1 MKTTPVWIASG
12 LGMLLWLAGCSND
25 EPAMSGAED
34 SAASTEDS
42 AASIE
47 DSATSIE
54 GAANTQAD
62 SPDAAPQYE
71 VDPSW
76 PRQLPNRWS
85 LGQVSGI
92 ATDSQD
98 NIWII
103 QRPRTLNEHEMGAA
117 QNPPMHD
124 CCMPAPSVIAFN
136 QAGEVIRAWGGP
148 TWDQEQGEWVEPADG
163 WPAGE
168 HGIFVDYQDNVWI
181 GGNGMSDHVVL
192 KFTPEG
198 ERLLRIG
205 EWQTNMGSNDTRHL
219 GRPADI
225 TVDPETHEVYIADG
239 YLNRRVIVFDAD
251 TGEYKRH
258 WGAFGNVPD
267 DSIDN
272 TVYLPDADPVQ
283 VWHNPVH
290 AVRIANDGL
299 VYVADRQGNR
309 IHVFNKDGS
318 FVKEG
323 RFATWTIGG
332 QGAAWDIEFSRD
344 PQRWLFAA
352 DGANKKVWIM
362 ERDTLEVVSS
372 FGHGGRQAG
381 QFGRIHVFNKDGSFV
396 KEGRFATWTIGG
408 QGAAWDIEFSRD
420 PEQRWLFAADGANKK
435 VWIMERDTLEVV
447 SSFGHG
453 GRQAG
458 QFEWVHNITAD
469 SFANLYTSE
478 VNTGKRVQKWVPVGS
493 D

>member
-1 MKTTPVWIASG
+1 MKTTLVWIASG
-12 LGMLLWLAGCSND
+12 LGILMWLAGCSGE
-25 EPAMSGAED
+25 EPAMDVAED
-34 SAASTEDS
+34 SDASIDASTIAPAEAPTDAS
-42 AASIE
+42 AA
-47 DSATSIE
+47 T
-54 GAANTQAD
+54 
-62 SPDAAPQYE
+62 PQYE
-71 VDPSW
+71 VDPTW

-103 QRPRTLNEHEMGAA
+103 QRPRTLNEHEAGAV

-124 CCMPAPSVIAFN
+124 CCAPAPSVIAFN

-148 TWDQEQGEWVEPADG
+148 TWDQEQGEWVEPADA

-225 TVDPETHEVYIADG
+225 AVDPETHEVYIADG

-258 WGAFGNVPD
+258 WGAYGNVPD
-267 DSIDN
+267 DSID
-272 TVYLPDADPVQ
+272 TSGYLPDAEPLQ

-299 VYVADRQGNR
+299 VYVADRQGN
-309 IHVFNKDGS
+309 
-318 FVKEG
+318 
-323 RFATWTIGG
+323 
-332 QGAAWDIEFSRD
+332 
-344 PQRWLFAA
+344 
-352 DGANKKVWIM
+352 
-362 ERDTLEVVSS
+362 
-372 FGHGGRQAG
+372 
-381 QFGRIHVFNKDGSFV
+381 RIHVFNKDGSFV

-469 SFANLYTSE
+469 SFGNLYTSE
-478 VNTGKRVQKWVPVGS
+478 VNTGKRVQKWVPVGTN
-493 D
+493 

>member
-1 MKTTPVWIASG
+1 MNNTSPTIAAGIG
-12 LGMLLWLAGCSND
+12 LLLCLAGCSSE
-25 EPAMSGAED
+25 EPAADAAEQAGSD
-34 SAASTEDS
+34 ADQMPAAEVVAADQMPAAEVAAAQSDASTNE
-42 AASIE
+42 
-47 DSATSIE
+47 
-54 GAANTQAD
+54 
-62 SPDAAPQYE
+62 APQYE

-76 PRQLPNRWS
+76 PGQLPNRWT

-103 QRPRTLNEHEMGAA
+103 QRPRSLTEHEMGAA
-117 QNPPMHD
+117 HNPPWHD
-124 CCMPAPSVIAFN
+124 CCVPAPSVIAFN
-136 QAGEVIRAWGGP
+136 PAGDVIHAWGGP
-148 TWDQEQGEWVEPADG
+148 TVDQESGEWVEPDD
-163 WPAGE
+163 WPANE

-181 GGNGMSDHVVL
+181 AGNGMSDHVVL

-205 EWQTNMGSNDTRHL
+205 EWQTTMGSNDPQTL

-267 DSIDN
+267 DSVD
-272 TVYLPDADPVQ
+272 TSEFVPDAEPLQ

-290 AVRIANDGL
+290 AVRIANDGQ
-299 VYVADRQGNR
+299 VYVADRMGNR

-318 FVKEG
+318 FIKEG

-332 QGAAWDIEFSRD
+332 QGAAWDIELSGD
-344 PQRWLFAA
+344 PQQQWLFAA
-352 DGANKKVWIM
+352 DGANKKVWIL
-362 ERDTLEVVSS
+362 ERES
-372 FGHGGRQAG
+372 
-381 QFGRIHVFNKDGSFV
+381 
-396 KEGRFATWTIGG
+396 
-408 QGAAWDIEFSRD
+408 
-420 PEQRWLFAADGANKK
+420 
-435 VWIMERDTLEVV
+435 LEVV

-458 QFEWVHNITAD
+458 QFEWVHNVAGD
-469 SFANLYTSE
+469 SFGNLYTAE
-478 VNTGKRVQKWVPVGS
+478 VNTGKRVQKWVPVATE
-493 D
+493 

>member
-1 MKTTPVWIASG
+1 MNKTSPTIAAG
-12 LGMLLWLAGCSND
+12 IALLLCLAGCSSE
-25 EPAMSGAED
+25 EPAADTAEQASGDADQVPAAEVV
-34 SAASTEDS
+34 AADQVPAVEVV
-42 AASIE
+42 A
-47 DSATSIE
+47 
-54 GAANTQAD
+54 AD
-62 SPDAAPQYE
+62 SGPSTADAPQYE

-76 PRQLPNRWS
+76 PRQLPNRWT

-103 QRPRTLNEHEMGAA
+103 QRPRSLTAHEVGAV

-124 CCMPAPSVIAFN
+124 CCAPAPSVIAFN
-136 QAGEVIRAWGGP
+136 PAGEVIHAWGGP
-148 TWDQEQGEWVEPADG
+148 TWDQETAEWVEPEDG
-163 WPAGE
+163 WPANE

-205 EWQTNMGSNDTRHL
+205 EWQTTMGSNDTSHL

-225 TVDPETHEVYIADG
+225 TVDSETHEVYIADG
-239 YLNRRVIVFDAD
+239 YLNRRVIVFDAE

-267 DSIDN
+267 DSID
-272 TVYLPDADPVQ
+272 TSEFLPDAEPLQ

-290 AVRIANDGL
+290 AVRIANDGQ
-299 VYVADRQGNR
+299 VYVADRMGNR

-318 FVKEG
+318 FLKEG

-332 QGAAWDIEFSRD
+332 QGAS
-344 PQRWLFAA
+344 
-352 DGANKKVWIM
+352 
-362 ERDTLEVVSS
+362 
-372 FGHGGRQAG
+372 
-381 QFGRIHVFNKDGSFV
+381 
-396 KEGRFATWTIGG
+396 
-408 QGAAWDIEFSRD
+408 WDIEFSRD

-435 VWIMERDTLEVV
+435 VWILERDSLEVV

-458 QFEWVHNITAD
+458 QFEWVHNVASD
-469 SFANLYTSE
+469 SFQNLYTAE
-478 VNTGKRVQKWVPVGS
+478 VNTGKRVQKWVPVGTE
-493 D
+493 

>member
-42 AASIE
+42 ATSIE

-272 TVYLPDADPVQ
+272 TVYLPDADPMQ

-299 VYVADRQGNR
+299 VYVADRQGN
-309 IHVFNKDGS
+309 
-318 FVKEG
+318 
-323 RFATWTIGG
+323 
-332 QGAAWDIEFSRD
+332 
-344 PQRWLFAA
+344 
-352 DGANKKVWIM
+352 
-362 ERDTLEVVSS
+362 
-372 FGHGGRQAG
+372 
-381 QFGRIHVFNKDGSFV
+381 RIHVFNKDGSFV

>member
-1 MKTTPVWIASG
+1 MNNTSPTIAAGIG
-12 LGMLLWLAGCSND
+12 LLLCLAGCSSE
-25 EPAMSGAED
+25 EPAADAAEQAGND
-34 SAASTEDS
+34 ADQMPAAEVVAADQMPAAEVAAAESDASTNE
-42 AASIE
+42 
-47 DSATSIE
+47 
-54 GAANTQAD
+54 
-62 SPDAAPQYE
+62 APQYE

-76 PRQLPNRWS
+76 PGQLPNRWT

-103 QRPRTLNEHEMGAA
+103 QRPRSLTEHEMGAA
-117 QNPPMHD
+117 HNPPWHD
-124 CCMPAPSVIAFN
+124 CCVPAPSVIAFN
-136 QAGEVIRAWGGP
+136 PAGDVIHAWGGP
-148 TWDQEQGEWVEPADG
+148 TWDQESGEWVEPDD
-163 WPAGE
+163 WPANE

-181 GGNGMSDHVVL
+181 AGNGMSDHVVL

-205 EWQTNMGSNDTRHL
+205 EWQTTMGSNDPQTL

-225 TVDPETHEVYIADG
+225 TVDPETHEVYVADG
-239 YLNRRVIVFDAD
+239 YLNRRVIVFDAE

-267 DSIDN
+267 DSID
-272 TVYLPDADPVQ
+272 TSEYLPDAEPLQ

-290 AVRIANDGL
+290 AVRIANDGR
-299 VYVADRQGNR
+299 VYVADRMGNR

-318 FVKEG
+318 FLMEG

-332 QGAAWDIEFSRD
+332 QG
-344 PQRWLFAA
+344 
-352 DGANKKVWIM
+352 
-362 ERDTLEVVSS
+362 SS
-372 FGHGGRQAG
+372 
-381 QFGRIHVFNKDGSFV
+381 
-396 KEGRFATWTIGG
+396 
-408 QGAAWDIEFSRD
+408 WDIEFSRD

-435 VWIMERDTLEVV
+435 VWILERDTLEVV

-458 QFEWVHNITAD
+458 QLEWVHNVAAD
-469 SFANLYTSE
+469 SFQNLYTAE
-478 VNTGKRVQKWVPVGS
+478 VNTGKRVQKWVPVGGG
-493 D
+493 

>member
-1 MKTTPVWIASG
+1 MNKKLLTTSAG
-12 LGMLLWLAGCSND
+12 LGLLLGLAGCTND
-25 EPAMSGAED
+25 EPAVSTADEPAISTADEASSDGDQVPAVEIVAAESD
-34 SAASTEDS
+34 SSTTE
-42 AASIE
+42 
-47 DSATSIE
+47 
-54 GAANTQAD
+54 
-62 SPDAAPQYE
+62 APQYE

-76 PRQLPNRWS
+76 PRQLPDRWT

-103 QRPRTLNEHEMGAA
+103 QRPRTLTAHEVGAV

-124 CCMPAPSVIAFN
+124 CCAPAPSVIAFN
-136 QAGEVIRAWGGP
+136 PTGEVIHAWGGP
-148 TWDQEQGEWVEPADG
+148 TWDRETAEWVEPEEG
-163 WPAGE
+163 WPANE
-168 HGIFVDYQDNVWI
+168 HGMFVDYQDNVWI
-181 GGNGMSDHVVL
+181 AGNGMSDHVVL

-198 ERLLRIG
+198 ERLLLIG
-205 EWQTNMGSNDTRHL
+205 EWEQTGGSNDTQHL

-267 DSIDN
+267 DSVD
-272 TVYLPDADPVQ
+272 TSEYLPDADPLQ

-290 AVRIANDGL
+290 SVRIANDGQ
-299 VYVADRQGNR
+299 VYVADRMGNR

-318 FVKEG
+318 FLKEG

-332 QGAAWDIEFSRD
+332 QGAS
-344 PQRWLFAA
+344 
-352 DGANKKVWIM
+352 
-362 ERDTLEVVSS
+362 
-372 FGHGGRQAG
+372 
-381 QFGRIHVFNKDGSFV
+381 
-396 KEGRFATWTIGG
+396 
-408 QGAAWDIEFSRD
+408 WDIEFSRD

-435 VWIMERDTLEVV
+435 VWILERDSLEVV

-458 QFEWVHNITAD
+458 QFEWVHNVAAD
-469 SFANLYTSE
+469 SFGNLYTAE
-478 VNTGKRVQKWVPVGS
+478 VNTGKRVQKWVPVGTE
-493 D
+493 